1 MQTAPH
7 ISRALAVESGMNRF
21 FFFAA
26 MSGAFLSQPALADTR
41 DEVYAR
47 LQSCRVIQDDRAW
60 LNCTYGAEQPMRAK
74 LGLPPAP
81 DFQQRLVPSAPV
93 AGTSPAYPG
102 PDYGVPVN
110 TMPRSAQPAV
120 APPHRSAS
128 FLQVL
133 TGSAPVV
140 AASPLA
146 SIRYDSAGAFIVT
159 LENGQIWHQE
169 NNQGEAK
176 VRFKIGT
183 NVTVKPAAL
192 GSYNLQ
198 TSDNPHVYKVKPR
211 T

>member
-1 MQTAPH
+1 MRIP
-7 ISRALAVESGMNRF
+7 
-21 FFFAA
+21 FFFAV
-26 MSGAFLSQPALADTR
+26 MGGALLSQPAFADTR

-47 LQSCRVIQDDRAW
+47 MQSCRVLQDDRAW

-74 LGLPPAP
+74 LGLQPAP
-81 DFQQRLVPSAPV
+81 DFQQRLVPSPPV
-93 AGTSPAYPG
+93 ASVRPAYPG
-102 PDYGVPVN
+102 PDYNAPASAVPQ
-110 TMPRSAQPAV
+110 S

-133 TGSAPVV
+133 TGTAPAV

-146 SIRYDSAGAFIVT
+146 SMQYDSAGAFIVT
-159 LENGQIWHQE
+159 LENGQVWHQE
-169 NNQGEAK
+169 NMQGGAK
-176 VRFKIGT
+176 VRFKIGAE
-183 NVTVKPAAL
+183 VTVKPAAL